1 MEPSARQMSVLVSV
15 AVLSFF
21 LSACGSDAPD
31 AVDVPTSTTL
41 SETSVKGSVASQEF
55 LEAEQTGEEVEA
67 LGSLPKGEIK
77 VVTDANFDKEVLMSD
92 KPVLVDFWA
101 EWCGPCRQ
109 IGPILQE
116 IAAEQ
121 DSLIIAKIN
130 VDENPSTPSTYG
142 ITSIPTLNVYQ
153 GGQIV
158 KTIIGAKPKAAL
170 LAELQPYL

>member
-1 MEPSARQMSVLVSV
+1 MKPSARQMSALVTV

-21 LSACGSDAPD
+21 LSACGSGAPD
-31 AVDVPTSTTL
+31 AVDVPTSTTS
-41 SETSVKGSVASQEF
+41 SETPVKGSVASEDF
-55 LEAEQTGEEVEA
+55 LEAEQTGEVVEA
-67 LGSLPKGEIK
+67 LGSFAKGEIK
-77 VVTDANFDKEVLMSD
+77 VVTDANFGEEVLMSD

-130 VDENPSTPSTYG
+130 VDENPSTMSTYG
-142 ITSIPTLNVYQ
+142 ITSIPTLHVYK

>member
-1 MEPSARQMSVLVSV
+1 MKPSPRQMSALVPV
-15 AVLSFF
+15 MVLSFF
-21 LSACGSDAPD
+21 LSACGSGAPE
-31 AVDVPTSTTL
+31 AVDVPASTIS
-41 SETSVKGSVASQEF
+41 SETPVKGSVATEDS
-55 LEAEQTGEEVEA
+55 LEAEQAGEEVEA
-67 LGSLPKGEIK
+67 LGSFPGGEIK
-77 VVTDANFDKEVLMSD
+77 VVTDANFAEEVLMSD

-101 EWCGPCRQ
+101 EWCGPCKK

-121 DSLIIAKIN
+121 DSLIIAKMN

-142 ITSIPTLNVYQ
+142 IASIPTLNVYQ

-170 LAELQPYL
+170 VADLQPYL